1 MQEKVF
7 HSSSRRRVC
16 YISCRR
22 RITMAIAAEWFHWLA
37 TSPTG
42 EDLLQLQQ
50 EKGLIH
56 LLQKKDYYGY

>member
-1 MQEKVF
+1 
-7 HSSSRRRVC
+7 
-16 YISCRR
+16 
-22 RITMAIAAEWFHWLA
+22 MAIAAEWFHWLA